1 MADYI
6 PGSDG
11 DLVTW
16 LANLQSKLGNYVAT
30 LGLTAPRTTQITTWC
45 TDAISAIQNLA
56 QKKGEW
62 LAASADKQTQVS
74 AALAGLRSE
83 IAQWKANPAMTPAI
97 AADLLINSTGGAPD
111 PNTYQPQLSAQ
122 AFAGYVRLKF
132 TKKGVDGVNL
142 YVRKQGE
149 AAWQFLARD
158 TNSPYD
164 DHTPLANAGAPEVRE
179 YQAFGVI
186 NDEQVGQPSEIARA
200 TFAG

>member
-6 PGSDG
+6 PNSDG

-16 LANLQSKLGNYVAT
+16 LANLQSKIGNYVAT
-30 LGLTAPRTTQITTWC
+30 LGLTAPRTTQINTWC
-45 TDAISAIQNLA
+45 SDATSAIQNLA

-62 LAASADKQTQVS
+62 LAASADKRTQVS

-83 IAQWKANPAMTPAI
+83 VAQWKSNPAMTPAI

-142 YVRKQGE
+142 YVRQQGE
-149 AAWQFLARD
+149 AAWRFLARD

-179 YQAFGVI
+179 YQALGVI